1 MAINYS
7 NLKKVVENLNE
18 YRNIELM
25 IVTKKRPQEEIIE
38 LIEKGYCLFG
48 ENRIQEIDLKIL
60 PLRSKYNFELHLIGP
75 LQTNKTKQALKLVDA
90 IQSLDRIKLVDEILK
105 HLDSHSLTNKFYIQ
119 INIGREQQK
128 SGVMPENVSQFYNY
142 CKKKG
147 LPIKGFMCIPPNIKN
162 PSKFFAEMI
171 DIRDSID
178 ENLKLSMGMS
188 SDYIHALKNQTNQIR
203 IGSFLFE

>member
-1 MAINYS
+1 
-7 NLKKVVENLNE
+7 
-18 YRNIELM
+18 M
-25 IVTKKRPQEEIIE
+25 IVTKKRPREEIIE
-38 LIEKGYCLFG
+38 LIEKGYSLFG

-90 IQSLDRIKLVDEILK
+90 IQSLDRTKLVDEILK
-105 HLDSHSLTNKFYIQ
+105 HLDSFSLTNKFYIQ

-142 CKKKG
+142 CQSKG
-147 LPIKGFMCIPPNIKN
+147 LPITGFMCIPPNIKN

-171 DIRDSID
+171 YIRDSID
-178 ENLKLSMGMS
+178 KNLKLSMGMS

-203 IGSFLFE
+203 IGSLLFE